1 MEKIIIRDATE
12 HDFPD
17 IVKLNAGQ
25 VEFTSPMDIDRLKM
39 LDSLADYHR
48 VVVTEAMVVAFMLA
62 MKTNV
67 PYENDNYDWFSVRYD
82 NFLYIDRVVVIA
94 GYQGRRIG
102 TLLYEDLFEFARENI
117 VPLVTCEINT
127 LPPNERS
134 LAFHEKLGFKEVG
147 EQWIQNSKKVSMQ
160 VARVS
165 I

>member
-12 HDFPD
+12 HDYPD
-17 IVKLNAGQ
+17 IIKLNADQ
-25 VEFTSPMDIDRLKM
+25 VEFTSPMDIDRLKL

-67 PYENDNYDWFSVRYD
+67 PYENDNYNWFSSRYKD
-82 NFLYIDRVVVIA
+82 FLYIDRVVVAA

-102 TLLYEDLFEFARENI
+102 TLFYEDLFEFARKNEI
-117 VPLVTCEINT
+117 PLVTCEINT

-134 LAFHEKLGFKEVG
+134 LAFHAKLGFQEVG
-147 EQWIQNSKKVSMQ
+147 EQWIQNRKKVSMQ
-160 VARVS
+160 VARIS
-165 I
+165 F